1 MKIEKIIIQNLNSI
15 EEAEIV
21 FSDGILAQEPLF
33 LICGETGSG
42 KTTILDAMTLA
53 LYDKASRYE
62 VVKNREKTENGIT
75 TKDTFNTLRKGKNDG
90 KAEIHF
96 SVKDSHY
103 IATWSARKTNSNNFS
118 NTNRRKLEIING
130 DTRVVLSNK
139 VNEVNDTIKDL
150 IGLSYEQFI
159 RSVMLAQGEF
169 NTFLVSSKKEQSE
182 ILEMLTGTEVY
193 SKIAEEIKTRKSE
206 AHQLKKNAESFCNEM
221 KDKVL
226 PQEKV
231 LELEAEQTSLTQLIS
246 QRDNELKDVES
257 AITWVKK
264 NEDLLKECKEAKEAL
279 DDVVTKIE
287 SQEYKDNQAIY
298 DDYFKTTK
306 EREALKERDR
316 IEAELINVCNNYDNE
331 VRAFLNLKESL
342 NKEKENK
349 EQHIQT
355 SDKLKKWIENHND
368 NKIIFENINLIQE
381 LLSDMKDIS
390 KSLDNKNIELKNE
403 ESRKSKLESELKK
416 LSQNLDIAKN
426 NKADAE
432 SKLEIL
438 LKNFNSDE
446 HKKLLA
452 EYQKLDNERK
462 SYIDRN
468 VKLNNVR
475 NVLEQ
480 YLSLSENIKNYRD
493 KYEDL
498 KLSFNKNND
507 TLLQIKSDFEKKDY
521 EYQIQKNMVEDW
533 AKEYRLK
540 LKDGERCPVCGSTEH
555 FYKNEEVVKTLFAS
569 IQNGWNKLKDSYE
582 KAKDEYNSTKAKLEA
597 LQINIEK
604 EEKRLE
610 SLLSKL
616 NNICNGNAIF
626 NIELIDSH
634 IKKYNDLISKI
645 DKQIIDITEKLNN
658 IAIAK
663 ENIDKAQQNKK
674 YLDEKYLSAEKELS
688 NKQVEYQKLEFSLN
702 TINTII
708 KEQKGKLLDNETRVG
723 EYVKIQD
730 WKQSF
735 MKSPSDF
742 NMLINNIAKEWE
754 KTNTL
759 LETTKNQI
767 VNLDNI
773 IQQSEIFVSNI
784 QKLNP
789 NENLDYSRY
798 IIKTENLVPLLSAS
812 YEKIKER
819 VSEKTRRIEKLNS
832 INLTIETFLN
842 SNADFTYERLKMIS
856 EISDIQSFAQKNKK
870 LDDELIASRNT
881 LTIKNKELESHQNN
895 ELKPDENITL
905 SDLES
910 RLDSLTKDK
919 KSNEELLSNTKMKLD
934 INIQHNS
941 SYLNYQKDRDEKDRV
956 YKLWEQLAKA
966 IGTTDNE
973 NFRDIAQAY
982 TMGILLNKANYY
994 MSQLSPKYQLYNNTE
1009 SLAIMV
1015 QDMEMGGELRSAS
1028 SLSGG
1033 ETFLV
1038 SLALALGL
1046 TSLNDEHFN
1055 MDLLFIDEGFGTLD
1069 SKSLDMVMNTLENLH
1084 NLGRRVGIISHVD
1097 TLKERIPA
1105 QIQLITE
1112 GKSASKVKVVRN

>member
-62 VVKNREKTENGIT
+62 AVKNREKTENGIT
-75 TKDTFNTLRKGKNDG
+75 TKDTFNTLRKGKSDG

-316 IEAELINVCNNYDNE
+316 IEAELINVCKNYDNE

-432 SKLEIL
+432 SKLDIL

-521 EYQIQKNMVEDW
+521 EYQTQKNMVEDW

-742 NMLINNIAKEWE
+742 NMLINNIAKEWG
-754 KTNTL
+754 KNNTL

-905 SDLES
+905 RDLES